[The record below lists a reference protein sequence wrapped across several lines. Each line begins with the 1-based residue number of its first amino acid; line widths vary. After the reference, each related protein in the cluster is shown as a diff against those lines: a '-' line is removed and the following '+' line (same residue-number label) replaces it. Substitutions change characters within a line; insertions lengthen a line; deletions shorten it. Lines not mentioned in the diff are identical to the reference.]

1 MAIVRVRMKDLPS
14 RTEADRQRVL
24 DAAKRPVVYD
34 PDCPPMTD
42 EQLEL
47 LDYMMKKYNTRRITK
62 EMYIA
67 EGLYTPKS
75 KSE

>member
-1 MAIVRVRMKDLPS
+1 MKDLPS

-24 DAAKRPVVYD
+24 DAAKRPIVYD
-34 PDCPPMTD
+34 PENPPMT
-42 EQLEL
+42 EEESKEL
-47 LDYMMKKYNTRRITK
+47 AYMMKKYNTRRITK

>member
-1 MAIVRVRMKDLPS
+1 MKDIPPLTDADIKRLEEAS
-14 RTEADRQRVL
+14 R
-24 DAAKRPVVYD
+24 RPPVYD
-34 PDCPPMTD
+34 PENPPMT
-42 EQLEL
+42 EEESKEL
-47 LDYMMKKYNTRRITK
+47 AYMMKKYNTRRITK